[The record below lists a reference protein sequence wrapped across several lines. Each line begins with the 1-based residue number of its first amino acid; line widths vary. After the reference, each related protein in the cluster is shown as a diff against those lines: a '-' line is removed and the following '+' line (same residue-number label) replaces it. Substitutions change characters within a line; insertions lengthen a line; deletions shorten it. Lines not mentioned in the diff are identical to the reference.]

1 MMNFSS
7 VSCLFIMLFLRGRI
21 DWFLDLY
28 ITDISLAH
36 EGDH

>member
-1 MMNFSS
+1 MMTISS
-7 VSCLFIMLFLRGRI
+7 VSCFFIVFFLRGRI